1 MLTEIHTNGMVNI
14 IHIERRDSYVA
25 NIELLKE
32 KINNSGMTVTAIAD
46 KSGIVRETLYNR
58 MRSGNFYASEIVAL
72 TDVLHLTRKERDDIF
87 LP

>member
-1 MLTEIHTNGMVNI
+1 M
-14 IHIERRDSYVA
+14 A